1 MKIRSNLHAGAEL
14 CPQANLWRKR
24 AEAAADTLQKCKKR
38 QNYDLYPLYY
48 EPASINPGVVIPV
61 QPVVVG
67 SYDGRDYS
75 GLCG

>member
-24 AEAAADTLQKCKKR
+24 AEAAAETLLKCKQI
-38 QNYDLYPLYY
+38 QNNDRYLPYY
-48 EPASINPGVVIPV
+48 EPVYVNPGGIAPV
-61 QPVVVG
+61 QPVVG
-67 SYDGRDYS
+67 GYDGRDYS